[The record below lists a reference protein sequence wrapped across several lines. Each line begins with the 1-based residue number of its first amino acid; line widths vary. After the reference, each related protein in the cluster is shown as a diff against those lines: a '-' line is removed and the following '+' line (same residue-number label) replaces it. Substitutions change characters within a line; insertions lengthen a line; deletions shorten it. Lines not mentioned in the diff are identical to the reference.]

1 MKHEACE
8 LYIKVEFVRGNI
20 AEYRI
25 KMPEGKWDAFD
36 SNRLLDINTVEELL
50 QVFRAECFVK
60 EDELIAWEI
69 FRGELEL
76 YSIYSGIRSI
86 TVSWQKEMPGT

>member
-1 MKHEACE
+1 MKHKACE

-20 AEYRI
+20 AEYRT
-25 KMPEGKWDAFD
+25 KMPEGKWNAFD
-36 SNRLLDINTVEELL
+36 ANRLLDINTVEELL
-50 QVFRAECFVK
+50 QIFSAEGFVK

-76 YSIYSGIRSI
+76 YSIYSGIKRI
-86 TVSWQKEMPGT
+86 TVAWQKEMPGT

>member
-8 LYIKVEFVRGNI
+8 LCIKVEFVRGNM
-20 AEYRI
+20 AEYRT
-25 KMPEGKWDAFD
+25 KMPEGKWKAFEPKMI
-36 SNRLLDINTVEELL
+36 LDINTVEELL
-50 QVFRAECFVK
+50 QVFSAEGFVK

-76 YSIYSGIRSI
+76 YSIYSGIKEI
-86 TVSWQKEMPGT
+86 TVAWQKEMPGT